1 MNACRTFLG
10 CRGQKEFTRI
20 FETRQKS
27 EGSQSRTYCENLI
40 VMAPSR
46 YNSTLLS
53 ALKVISKS
61 TGVNKIC
68 GSEAVYSKVR
78 IKYTFIVEEN
88 T

>member
-10 CRGQKEFTRI
+10 CRGQKEFIRI

-68 GSEAVYSKVR
+68 SSEAVYSKV
-78 IKYTFIVEEN
+78 
-88 T
+88 